1 MKTSNKSGVF
11 AALRMAARAHYP
23 LTIGTLLCVAASVI
37 ASLLPPLLLARI
49 IDGLTAGLPLTI
61 WAVLVYFASLAL
73 EGVLSSAQ
81 ESLLVLFGQKM
92 THALRSEMS
101 HKLTQLPARTQVRH
115 FLAWVERI
123 SSRVFLLASNTRGLE
138 VLISIPSATG

>member
-1 MKTSNKSGVF
+1 MKTNNKSGVF
-11 AALRMAARAHYP
+11 AVLRMAARAHYP
-23 LTIGTLLCVAASVI
+23 LTVGTLLCVAASVI

-61 WAVLVYFASLAL
+61 WAMLVYFASLAL

-92 THALRSEMS
+92 T
-101 HKLTQLPARTQVRH
+101 
-115 FLAWVERI
+115 
-123 SSRVFLLASNTRGLE
+123 TRCG
-138 VLISIPSATG
+138 PRCPTN